1 MSRGLKLEASLSLK
15 RKYPNIAKQQLL
27 LSTSLQFA
35 TVTWVA
41 AKIKSFAKIIR
52 KQSLEI

>member
-35 TVTWVA
+35 TVIWVA